1 MADEC
6 LPLTIEDREY
16 RKFTC
21 TDEDPAQVAIRTKG
35 TVSPAGLSNGGL
47 VTKVTISDT
56 GWTAL
61 PPTPLA
67 NRNGI
72 AIQNYETGALVR
84 LNYDNTAA
92 EGDSVYMTDNSERF
106 YTITDSILIYARTAT
121 GSGSVDIICEEL
133 S

>member
-6 LPLTIEDREY
+6 LPCTIEDREF

-21 TDEDPAQVAIRTKG
+21 TDTDPAQVAIRTKG
-35 TVSPAGLSNGGL
+35 EVSPSGLSNGGL
-47 VTKVTISDT
+47 VTRVTIDDT

-61 PPTPLA
+61 PPTALA

-84 LNYDNTAA
+84 LNYDIAKA
-92 EGDSVYMTDNSERF
+92 EADSVYLADNSERF
-106 YTITDSILIYARTAT
+106 YTITDDIIIYARTAT
-121 GSGSVDIICEEL
+121 GSGSVDLICEEL